1 MILYLDHA
9 ATTPMRD
16 EALEAMMPY
25 LYSYY
30 GNPSG
35 SHSVSRQARD
45 AIEDARQRM
54 SVHLGCDPGEVV
66 FTAGGTESDN
76 LAIMGVA
83 KAVGGKVLCSAFE
96 HRGVLAPCGEVG
108 ATLVNVDH
116 GGLLDIEHFKSLLD
130 GDVSLVSVM
139 LVNNEV
145 GTVQPID
152 EIVRSLKA
160 SAPQAVLHTDAVQ
173 AAAWMDL
180 SSLPREVGM
189 ISVSGH
195 KVGGPK
201 GVGALVIR
209 EGTPYV
215 PLVRGGS
222 HERSRRPGTHNVAGI
237 VSMAAAFD
245 AAAKVRDTERRRVS
259 ELRDYLW
266 ELLSTIPGIYETA
279 ADRSTKAPGILS
291 VYFDSLDQQDLLMLI
306 DEKGVCASGGS
317 ACSSGAI
324 QPSHVLVAMGYSV
337 AQARGAVRFS
347 LGHTTTKEEVAHAA
361 EVVRAAVAQLRGDL
375 R

>member
-1 MILYLDHA
+1 MISYLDHA

-45 AIEDARQRM
+45 AIEDARQRI

-83 KAVGGKVLCSAFE
+83 KARSGRVLCSAFE

-108 ATLVNVDH
+108 ATLINVDH
-116 GGLLDIEHFKSLLD
+116 DGLLDIGHLQSLLD
-130 GDVSLVSVM
+130 REVSLVSVM

-152 EIVRSLKA
+152 EIARLVKA
-160 SAPQAVLHTDAVQ
+160 SVPQAVLHTDAVQ
-173 AAAWMDL
+173 AAAWMDIA
-180 SSLPREVGM
+180 SVTEEVDM
-189 ISVSGH
+189 ISVSAH

-201 GVGALVIR
+201 GVGALMIR
-209 EGTPYV
+209 DGTPYT
-215 PLVRGGS
+215 PLLRGGS
-222 HERSRRPGTHNVAGI
+222 HERSRRPGTHNVASI
-237 VSMAAAFD
+237 VGMAAAFD
-245 AAAKVRDTERRRVS
+245 AAAKEREVERKHIA
-259 ELRDYLW
+259 ELRDYFW
-266 ELLSTIPGIYETA
+266 ELLSTIPGIHETA
-279 ADRSTKAPGILS
+279 ANRSTKAPGVLS
-291 VYFDSLDQQDLLMLI
+291 AYFDSLDQQDLLMLI
-306 DEKGVCASGGS
+306 DERGVCASGGS

-324 QPSHVLVAMGYSV
+324 QPSHVLIAMGYSA

-347 LGHTTTKEEVAHAA
+347 LGHTTTKEEVAYAA
-361 EVVRAAVAQLRGDL
+361 EVVGSAVTQLRGN
-375 R
+375 